1 MNESLPEV
9 YLARHGETAWTISRQ
24 HTGRTDLTLTARG
37 EDNAWGLRERL
48 RGLAFDRVFVSPLR
62 RAQQTSLLAGFGE
75 VAVGFADLTEWDYG
89 EYEGLTT
96 AEIRCKQPGWSLFR
110 DGCRGGE
117 SVAAVGAR
125 ADRVIARLRS
135 MPGHVLV
142 FGHGHFF
149 RVLAA
154 RWVGLPP
161 SDASRFVLG
170 TAALCILGYEHGL
183 EDPAIRL
190 WNDDRH
196 AVPAGKGRL
205 DVAAAMVGRDRGSS
219 TPKKDL
225 IT

>member
-1 MNESLPEV
+1 MSGTLPEV
-9 YLARHGETAWTISRQ
+9 YLARHGETAWTISHQ
-24 HTGRTDLTLTARG
+24 HTGRTDLPLTARG
-37 EDNAWGLRERL
+37 EDNAWGLHDRL

-62 RAQQTSLLAGFGE
+62 RTRQTCLLAGFGE
-75 VAVGFADLTEWDYG
+75 QAVPVADLTEWDYG

-96 AEIRCKQPGWSLFR
+96 AEIRRERPGWSLFH
-110 DGCRGGE
+110 DGCPDGE

-135 MPGHVLV
+135 VPDRILV

-161 SDASRFVLG
+161 GDASRFVLG
-170 TAALCILGYEHGL
+170 TAALSILAYEHGP

-196 AVPAGKGRL
+196 AATAGPGRL
-205 DVAAAMVGRDRGSS
+205 GASGAIGRDRRSS
-219 TPKKDL
+219 FPKKDL
-225 IT
+225 IA

>member
-1 MNESLPEV
+1 MSETLPEV
-9 YLARHGETAWTISRQ
+9 YLARHGETAWTVSRQ
-24 HTGRTDLTLTARG
+24 HTGRTDLPLTARG
-37 EDNAWGLRERL
+37 EDNAWGLRDRL
-48 RGLAFDRVFVSPLR
+48 RGLSFDRVFVSPMR
-62 RAQQTSLLAGFGE
+62 RARQTCLLAGFGE
-75 VAVGFADLTEWDYG
+75 QAVSVADLTEWDYG

-96 AEIRCKQPGWSLFR
+96 AEIRRQRPGWSLFR
-110 DGCRGGE
+110 DGCPGGE

-154 RWVGLPP
+154 RWIGLLPG
-161 SDASRFVLG
+161 DASRFVLG
-170 TAALCILGYEHGL
+170 TAALSILGYEHGP

-190 WNDDRH
+190 WNDGRH
-196 AVPAGKGRL
+196 TVTAATQRRDTAAINGRE
-205 DVAAAMVGRDRGSS
+205 RRSS
-219 TPKKDL
+219 QPLKDP

>member
-1 MNESLPEV
+1 MSETLPEV

-24 HTGRTDLTLTARG
+24 HTGRTDLPLTPRG
-37 EDNAWGLRERL
+37 EDNAWGLHDRL
-48 RGLAFDRVFVSPLR
+48 RGLVFDRVFVSPLR
-62 RAQQTSLLAGFGE
+62 RARQTCLLAGFSE
-75 VAVGFADLTEWDYG
+75 QAICVAELTEWDYG
-89 EYEGLTT
+89 DYEGLTT
-96 AEIRCKQPGWSLFR
+96 AEIRSKRPRWSLFR
-110 DGCRGGE
+110 DGCPGGE

-135 MPGHVLV
+135 MPGHVLI

-161 SDASRFVLG
+161 GDASRFVLG
-170 TAALCILGYEHGL
+170 TAALSILGYEHGP

-196 AVPAGKGRL
+196 VAPAGTGRL
-205 DVAAAMVGRDRGSS
+205 GVAAVNGRGRRS
-219 TPKKDL
+219 PELQKDH
-225 IT
+225 IA

>member
-1 MNESLPEV
+1 MSESLPEV
-9 YLARHGETAWTISRQ
+9 YLARHGETAWTISHQ
-24 HTGRTDLTLTARG
+24 HTGRTDLPLTARG
-37 EDNAWGLRERL
+37 EDNAWGLHDRL
-48 RGLAFDRVFVSPLR
+48 RGQAFSRVFVSPLR
-62 RAQQTSLLAGFGE
+62 RARQTCLLAGFGE
-75 VAVGFADLTEWDYG
+75 HAVNVADLTEWDYG

-96 AEIRCKQPGWSLFR
+96 VEIRRKRPGWSLFR
-110 DGCRGGE
+110 DGCPGGE

-135 MPGHVLV
+135 MPGRILV

-161 SDASRFVLG
+161 GDANRFVLG
-170 TAALCILGYEHGL
+170 TAALSILGYEHGP

-196 AVPAGKGRL
+196 AVPAGKGRFG
-205 DVAAAMVGRDRGSS
+205 VAAAIGRDRRS
-219 TPKKDL
+219 PLPQKDL
-225 IT
+225 IA